1 MLYRLT
7 CWHVNQ
13 WDQCIHLMLQKKN
26 RDVIFSSSPTKSLQV
41 DEKETGGHPPHAS
54 CTSFWTPVKS
64 LGPVVFDVLTSI
76 FLKQSQ
82 RKLANEKQID
92 ILDPSICAFSL
103 FCRIFYRL
111 QWASKYCFICFQK
124 CLKFLTLSINTQC
137 KPLSSL
143 AVPHGKGRLN
153 WPVIKQYPP
162 LNSPAGGF
170 SQCLMKLIDRSSQSC
185 SL

>member
-1 MLYRLT
+1 MLYSAAASPSLSKLTRKRLEVT
-7 CWHVNQ
+7 LH
-13 WDQCIHLMLQKKN
+13 MLP
-26 RDVIFSSSPTKSLQV
+26 V
-41 DEKETGGHPPHAS
+41 HPYS
-54 CTSFWTPVKS
+54 SFWTPVKS
-64 LGPVVFDVLTSI
+64 LGPVVFDVLTSS

-92 ILDPSICAFSL
+92 ILEPSICAFSL
-103 FCRIFYRL
+103 YCSIFYCL
-111 QWASKYCFICFQK
+111 QWASKYCCICFQK
-124 CLKFLTLSINTQC
+124 CLKFLSLSLNTQC

-143 AVPHGKGRLN
+143 AVAQGKGRLN

-185 SL
+185 SLWGS